1 MLGFG
6 GLRWW
11 GRYKSWD
18 KLKRAWR
25 WSEVWA
31 YLYCKNKRV
40 NTTYRR
46 LKVHKT
52 WPRSGPM
59 TLLGNVSS
67 RDRVHH
73 EPHCWFLLYTLGLA
87 FYCILQSHDHV
98 ANSTK

>member
-40 NTTYRR
+40 
-46 LKVHKT
+46 
-52 WPRSGPM
+52 
-59 TLLGNVSS
+59 
-67 RDRVHH
+67 
-73 EPHCWFLLYTLGLA
+73 
-87 FYCILQSHDHV
+87 
-98 ANSTK
+98 